1 MFWRGSPPFPPK
13 KRSCCLKDCFPPFG
27 LGLTY
32 GIARCARTLVSH
44 ERFPLFLLSG
54 FCSSFK
60 PPTAEPLV
68 SRSLLEVWGCHCS
81 PCAPR
86 STAPSRTPCLSRDS
100 HSAYSACCICG
111 FALSFTHFA
120 LFWPLFPFPC
130 FMKPSQ
136 GLFLCGDDGP
146 HPSFPPFPRSRWNA
160 FGGRL
165 PDLHSRLLSCPLRHR
180 DFLVSGVFSRTGDS
194 SIRGFLDVRM
204 LSTRTKVHG

>member
-1 MFWRGSPPFPPK
+1 MLFFFLRLAETGFSACLLFCQAVFPAVLLCVFLPRLLSFCTACFGGGRPPFPPK

-100 HSAYSACCICG
+100 HSAYSACCICV
-111 FALSFTHFA
+111 SKK
-120 LFWPLFPFPC
+120 FWRVRIAV
-130 FMKPSQ
+130 S
-136 GLFLCGDDGP
+136 
-146 HPSFPPFPRSRWNA
+146 PSFNEGSQ
-160 FGGRL
+160 
-165 PDLHSRLLSCPLRHR
+165 
-180 DFLVSGVFSRTGDS
+180 
-194 SIRGFLDVRM
+194 
-204 LSTRTKVHG
+204 